1 MHTDLSGWGG
11 LKSTVAVESEQFR
24 GESQGFPVDLNTG
37 IKTRAESDT
46 PPHVYV
52 PHRQD
57 SALKQI
63 LAESLGISPG
73 MWESGHSVLRG
84 TVRLYITCLSAGRPS
99 SSNAITVVKHRT
111 DVTPFRYRDNL
122 CLHGRNSQ

>member
-1 MHTDLSGWGG
+1 MGGVG

-63 LAESLGISPG
+63 LAKSLDISPG
-73 MWESGHSVLRG
+73 MWERVIQSLEE
-84 TVRLYITCLSAGRPS
+84 LSDRTSLASLLGGRPHPMPS
-99 SSNAITVVKHRT
+99 
-111 DVTPFRYRDNL
+111 L
-122 CLHGRNSQ
+122 